1 MNAVAQ
7 TKTMNDADLVATLNL
22 ALAIAIQHTSM
33 MTKCLRADS
42 HRRQQAE
49 RDLAAMKRALQGV
62 TQYVDAKR
70 PTSLELPV
78 VPVSSEEIQAFV
90 EEALK
95 RRYCGRQLL
104 SEHDFLAG
112 ACAAVIAMLG
122 EHHDRPT
129 DAAPADWRDVLMG
142 GASRLQAISEGAD

>member
-1 MNAVAQ
+1 MNAIAP
-7 TKTMNDADLVATLNL
+7 NLRNEDHIATLNL

-33 MTKCLRADS
+33 LTKCLRADS
-42 HRRQQAE
+42 QRRQQAE

-62 TQYVDAKR
+62 TQYVDAQR
-70 PTSLELPV
+70 PTAVDLPV
-78 VPVSSEEIQAFV
+78 VHVSLEEIQASV

-122 EHHDRPT
+122 EHHVRPT

-142 GASRLQAISEGAD
+142 GTSRLQAISEGAD